1 VFGSDGRRCGKVVA
15 TGRGEWRW
23 AGSER
28 RPVPE
33 EDAEAA
39 GVFDSKVAIGPD
51 GRHATDHILG

>member
-1 VFGSDGRRCGKVVA
+1 VRQGGGH
-15 TGRGEWRW
+15 GRGEWRW

-51 GRHATDHILG
+51 GRHATDHTLG